1 MLDRTV
7 RTFILENFLKL
18 MNSVVVAG
26 LYFGFLMSLFGGPS
40 NLFLIRARVMEKG
53 REKKIAATTGFITG
67 KLMMFISIYYA
78 PLYVGLSRPH
88 TITALI
94 LPYLF
99 FNFLD
104 KNDKHY
110 FLNSGYN
117 NSNSIRKFSVYKVF
131 FNHLVFQLLNPCFFS
146 SSIFIRLVNIYLF
159 RCNNKL
165 LFLTSSSLGWL
176 IGHIFCIKC
185 IGLIL
190 VWLQQHNS
198 IKSIKSRVT
207 IRFDKYIMLEFRN
220 YAGQLFAV
228 FSLIILFHYLCRIPL
243 PYCLTEKSQEIEEG
257 KKEEDEKEEDEK
269 EEDEKGEDEIDSETE
284 KTKQEQN
291 ESLEEDTI
299 EEQMEKPLRTT
310 LFDFKRWNR
319 PLRYIKNDHFENFV
333 RNENS
338 QFFFHIC
345 QSDGKERISFTY
357 PPNLSAFLKIMEK
370 KMDLFTRDKISYN
383 ELSNSWSSA
392 NLEKRKK
399 LSNEFLKRAKVL
411 DKGFSL
417 PDVLENRIRLCNDEK
432 IKYLPKIY
440 DPFLNGRFRGRIEK
454 SFSPSIENETDATNS
469 IFINK
474 IHGILL
480 SSNSNSPEFEQKMD
494 PFDIDKK
501 SVLTEIGFFFN
512 LISKFSEKSVS
523 SLNFD
528 GLYLFPEHEQV
539 KIYSEEQKRK
549 KEFLLDAIRTDL
561 KDQTIFNEENYI
573 EINEIRKNVPRWS
586 FKLISDLEQ
595 LTDSLQ
601 KEPQIRSRDANRIV
615 IFTKK
620 EEEELAKNK
629 KEEEELAKNKKEE
642 EELAKNKKGEL
653 AKNKKEE
660 LAKNKKEELAK
671 NKKEELAK
679 NKKEE
684 LHTPNLEN
692 TDDNEDMIDK
702 VEKSKEKEA
711 ELALLKYSR
720 EPDFARDLIRGSMRA
735 QRRKTVPLK
744 EFQSHPHSPLF
755 LYKIQ
760 KYSFFFGDLFDDI
773 SQYLKEYFRKQ
784 GTDNSEFLAFE
795 KRRQEDQKEGKKND
809 EDQRL
814 IEIEEAW
821 ESILYGLTLRSFVI
835 IAQSYL
841 RKYIILPSLIIAKN
855 IIRIVLFQDPE
866 WSEDFRDWKK
876 EVHIKCTYQGIPVSS
891 NKFPQNWVTEGL
903 QIRILSPFVLKPWR
917 KSEKVQFTEKTTRST
932 KKKRVKKKNLW
943 ILTACGTQI
952 ESYLDYYIPNPF
964 SFLGPIF
971 KKIKKQWIRDFKNRF
986 SPVISILNERKKEF
1000 LTILNER
1007 KKEFLTIL
1015 NEIGKW
1021 NIKSILFGFQNRYE
1035 LSESK
1040 KNSTISKNNP
1050 MIYESPVRIQSSIYE
1065 SPVLI
1070 QSSNWINSAFTEK
1083 RIRDLN
1089 LKTMIIN
1096 KQIEKMNQE
1105 KNGEVITSEKNLNS
1119 NRGIYANL
1127 TFYEMESDPIFELQ
1141 KNIFLI
1147 FFGSEPR
1154 FELLQNIFRIFRKIN
1169 VRLSRKSYSFFKI
1182 FMEKIY
1188 MDILLWVIHIPRIN
1202 VQLFLE
1208 STKKS
1213 VNKSISKKK
1222 TNAERIDK
1230 TNQSIIPFMSI
1241 IQKSC
1246 NSTNKNSQNSCDV
1259 SSLSQAYVFFKLSQ
1273 TLVSNVYNYKLRS
1286 IFESHES
1293 SFFLKNEIKDY
1304 FLKLEGKEILD
1315 SNKNLPVSD
1324 MHYYMER
1331 YVREYEYQSMYPYPA
1346 NDSMFTISIYTQKV
1360 VRDSWGG
1367 EDEIFD
1373 SKFRCKNR
1381 PASGMTQWT
1390 NWLKTHYQYDLPE
1403 SSWSRLVPQNWRNG
1417 IHKHRVAQNKDLI
1430 EYDSDEKTPLIL
1442 CKKQQLDPD
1451 LLELKKKIKK
1461 QYRYDLLSYKYI
1473 NYAEK
1478 KKSYIYGYR
1487 SPFNDNTR
1495 KKEFLDITGD
1505 IDISIQNYIAEDVII
1520 DRGRKYL
1527 DWKVIDLPW
1536 KVMNVEIKN
1545 HSIAN
1550 PKFGFFSKLG
1560 IFCNAYM
1567 KNPWI
1572 MPIKSLVYGKEFD
1585 ENGKEI
1591 KKTDLQPSP
1600 SKNDKDKKGED
1611 KKKTDL
1617 QPSPS
1622 KNDAKTIGL
1631 KRDRNDKDKKGE
1643 DKKGEDK
1650 KGEDKKGEDKKG
1662 EDKKGED
1669 KKKTD
1674 LQPSPSKNDAK
1685 TIGLKRNRNNLMGEQ
1700 SFLLKKYLGFHL
1712 NSHSFL
1718 QETIMNNIQ
1727 LFCFL
1732 IRLKNL
1738 KKFFIISIQKG
1749 DLNLDTMAIQN
1760 RRDFTFKDQSK
1771 SSKKQIFF
1779 MEPVRLARKKKN
1791 YEQFFMY
1798 QTISLSLIHTNKR
1811 KIFPRKPEKSRL
1823 DKNHYDLLVPENIL
1837 SSRRRRELRILM
1849 CFNRRNT
1856 VHRNTINEN
1865 EKKINNSRQVLAK
1878 KKDLDRET
1886 KKRMNLKFFL
1896 WPNYR
1901 LEDLACINRYW
1912 FDTHNGSRFSILR
1925 THMYP
1930 RLKI

>member
-1 MLDRTV
+1 MLSRTV
-7 RTFILENFLKL
+7 QTFILENFLKL

-26 LYFGFLMSLFGGPS
+26 LYYGFFLTSLSVGPS
-40 NLFLIRARVMEKG
+40 YLFLLRARVMEKG
-53 REKKIAATTGFITG
+53 SEKKIAATTGFITG
-67 KLMMFISIYYA
+67 QLMMFISIYYA
-78 PLYVGLSRPH
+78 PFHLGLSRPH
-88 TITALI
+88 TITALTI
-94 LPYLF
+94 PYF
-99 FNFLD
+99 FFHFLD

-110 FLNSGYN
+110 YLDSGYMLDSGYKN
-117 NSNSIRKFSVYKVF
+117 PNSIRKFSVYKVF
-131 FNHLVFQLLNPCFFS
+131 FNNLVFQLLNPFFS
-146 SSIFIRLVNIYLF
+146 SSILIRLVNIYLF

-165 LFLTSSSLGWL
+165 LFLTSSFLGWL
-176 IGHIFCIKC
+176 IGHIFLIKC
-185 IGLIL
+185 IGFIL
-190 VWLQQHNS
+190 VGLQQHNSIKS

-220 YAGQLFAV
+220 YAGQIFAV
-228 FSLIILFHYLCRIPL
+228 FSFIILLHFLGRIPL
-243 PYCLTEKSQEIEEG
+243 PYFLIQKPPEIQ
-257 KKEEDEKEEDEK
+257 EEDEMDQEEDEM
-269 EEDEKGEDEIDSETE
+269 DIEIDSETE

-291 ESLEEDTI
+291 ESLEEEMDI
-299 EEQMEKPLRTT
+299 VGFKNSFLTT
-310 LFDFKRWNR
+310 FFDFQRWNR
-319 PLRYIKNDHFENFV
+319 PLRYIKNDHLDNFV

-338 QFFFHIC
+338 QFLFHIC

-411 DKGFSL
+411 DKEFSL
-417 PDVLENRIRLCNDEK
+417 LDVLENRIRLCNDEK
-432 IKYLPKIY
+432 KRKYLPKIY
-440 DPFLNGRFRGRIEK
+440 DPFLNGRFRGQIEK
-454 SFSPSIENETDATNS
+454 SFSPSIQNETYATNS
-469 IFINK
+469 ILINK

-480 SSNSNSPEFEQKMD
+480 CSNSNSPEFEQKMD
-494 PFDIDKK
+494 PFDIDRK

-528 GLYLFPEHEQV
+528 GLYLFPEHEHV
-539 KIYSEEQKRK
+539 KIYSEEKEGK

-561 KDQTIFNEENYI
+561 NDQTIFNEEGCI

-586 FKLISDLEQ
+586 YNLIDDLER
-595 LTDSLQ
+595 LTDNQ
-601 KEPQIRSRDANRIV
+601 PKVPQIRSRNADRIV
-615 IFTKK
+615 IFSNKTKK
-620 EEEELAKNK
+620 NNDDKWNIT
-629 KEEEELAKNKKEE
+629 NR
-642 EELAKNKKGEL
+642 
-653 AKNKKEE
+653 
-660 LAKNKKEELAK
+660 
-671 NKKEELAK
+671 
-679 NKKEE
+679 
-684 LHTPNLEN
+684 EN

-702 VEKSKEKEA
+702 VEASKEV
-711 ELALLKYSR
+711 ELPLLKYSR
-720 EPDFARDLIRGSMRA
+720 EPDFSRDLIRGSMRA
-735 QRRKTVPLK
+735 QRRKTVTLK
-744 EFQSHPHSPLF
+744 LFQSHPHSPLF
-755 LYKIQ
+755 FDKMQ
-760 KYSFFFGDLFDDI
+760 KSSFFLGDLFHDI
-773 SQYLKEYFRKQ
+773 SQYLKEYFREQ

-795 KRRQEDQKEGKKND
+795 KRIEEDQKEEKKND
-809 EDQRL
+809 EAKRL
-814 IEIEEAW
+814 TEIEEAW
-821 ESILYGLTLRSFVI
+821 ENILYGLILRSFVI
-835 IAQSYL
+835 ITQSFL
-841 RKYIILPSLIIAKN
+841 RKYIILPSLIITKN
-855 IIRIVLFQDPE
+855 IIRILLMQNHEF
-866 WSEDFRDWKK
+866 SEDFRDWKK

-891 NKFPQNWVTEGL
+891 NEFPQNWVTEGL
-903 QIRILSPFVLKPWR
+903 QIRILSPFVLKPWH
-917 KSEKVQFTEKTTRST
+917 KSKVQFTQKKTRST
-932 KKKRVKKKNLW
+932 KKKSVKKKNLW
-943 ILTACGTQI
+943 LLTAWGTQI
-952 ESYLDYYIPNPF
+952 ESYLDNYIPNPF

-971 KKIKKQWIRDFKNRF
+971 KKIKKQLKRDLKNSF
-986 SPVISILNERKKEF
+986 FQVIPFLNERKKEF
-1000 LTILNER
+1000 LTIL
-1007 KKEFLTIL
+1007 KEIGKFLK
-1015 NEIGKW
+1015 EIGKW

-1050 MIYESPVRIQSSIYE
+1050 MIYE

-1119 NRGIYANL
+1119 NRGIYANF

-1147 FFGSEPR
+1147 FFGSDPR
-1154 FELLQNIFRIFRKIN
+1154 LELLKNSFRNIRKIN
-1169 VRLSRKSYSFFKI
+1169 VRLTRKSYSFFKI
-1182 FMEKIY
+1182 FMEKRY
-1188 MDILLWVIHIPRIN
+1188 MDILLWVIRIPRIN

-1246 NSTNKNSQNSCDV
+1246 NITNWNSQNSCDV

-1273 TLVSNVYNYKLRS
+1273 TPVSNVYNYKLRS
-1286 IFESHES
+1286 IFEAYERSLFHA
-1293 SFFLKNEIKDY
+1293 FFLKNEIKDY
-1304 FLKLEGKEILD
+1304 FFRIQGKEILD
-1315 SNKNLPVSD
+1315 SKFKHKNFPVSVD
-1324 MHYYMER
+1324 N
-1331 YVREYEYQSMYPYPA
+1331 YQYQYQYQYQYPYPS
-1346 NDSMFTISIYTQKV
+1346 NDSMNTICIYSQTV
-1360 VRDSWGG
+1360 VRDYWSR
-1367 EDEIFD
+1367 EEEIFY
-1373 SKFRCKNR
+1373 SKFRHKNL
-1381 PASGMTQWT
+1381 ATTQWT

-1403 SSWSRLVPQNWRNG
+1403 SSWSRLVPQNR
-1417 IHKHRVAQNKDLI
+1417 IHEYRVRVAQNKDLI

-1442 CKKQQLDPD
+1442 YKKQQLDPD
-1451 LLELKKKIKK
+1451 LLELQKKIKK

-1487 SPFNDNTR
+1487 SPFQANKNQAISYNDNTR

-1505 IDISIQNYIAEDVII
+1505 ISIQNYIAKDALI
-1520 DRGRKYL
+1520 DWGRNLDRKYF
-1527 DWKVIDLPW
+1527 DWKVMDFDW
-1536 KVMNVEIKN
+1536 KVEIQN
-1545 HSIAN
+1545 RSISN

-1560 IFCNAYM
+1560 IFCNAYR

-1572 MPIKSLVYGKEFD
+1572 MPIKSLFSPFYGNKFD
-1585 ENGKEI
+1585 
-1591 KKTDLQPSP
+1591 KKVAEAGYASQIDLQPSR
-1600 SKNDKDKKGED
+1600 SNKN
-1611 KKKTDL
+1611 
-1617 QPSPS
+1617 
-1622 KNDAKTIGL
+1622 AKTI
-1631 KRDRNDKDKKGE
+1631 DRNRYRNDLKGE
-1643 DKKGEDK
+1643 
-1650 KGEDKKGEDKKG
+1650 
-1662 EDKKGED
+1662 
-1669 KKKTD
+1669 
-1674 LQPSPSKNDAK
+1674 QV
-1685 TIGLKRNRNNLMGEQ
+1685 
-1700 SFLLKKYLGFHL
+1700 FLLEKYFGFHL

-1727 LFCFL
+1727 PFCLL

-1738 KKFFIISIQKG
+1738 KKFFIISIKKG
-1749 DLNLDTMAIQN
+1749 ELNLDTMAIQN
-1760 RRDFTFKDQSK
+1760 HRDFTLTGFKDQSQL
-1771 SSKKQIFF
+1771 SKKQIFF
-1779 MEPVRLARKKKN
+1779 IEPVRLARKN

-1798 QTISLSLIHTNKR
+1798 QTINLSLIHKNKR
-1811 KIFPRKPEKSRL
+1811 KIFQRKPEKSRL

-1856 VHRNTINEN
+1856 VHRNTINDN
-1865 EKKINNSRQVLAK
+1865 ESKINNSREVLAK

-1886 KKRMNLKFFL
+1886 KKRMNFKSFL

-1901 LEDLACINRYW
+1901 LEDLACLNRYW

-1925 THMYP
+1925 LHMYP

>member
-1 MLDRTV
+1 MVDKTV

-26 LYFGFLMSLFGGPS
+26 LYFGLLMSLSGGAS
-40 NLFLIRARVMEKG
+40 NLFLIRARVMEKES
-53 REKKIAATTGFITG
+53 EKKIAATTGFITG

-78 PLYVGLSRPH
+78 PLYLGLRRPH

-94 LPYLF
+94 LPYFF

-104 KNDKHY
+104 KNENDKHY
-110 FLNSGYN
+110 CLNSRYMLDSGYN
-117 NSNSIRKFSVYKVF
+117 NPNSIRKFSVYKVF
-131 FNHLVFQLLNPCFFS
+131 FNHLVLQLVNPLS
-146 SSIFIRLVNIYLF
+146 SPLLIRLVNIYLF

-176 IGHIFCIKC
+176 IGHIFSIKC
-185 IGLIL
+185 IGLIV

-198 IKSIKSRVT
+198 IKSIKTKSRGT

-220 YAGQLFAV
+220 YAGKIFAV
-228 FSLIILFHYLCRIPL
+228 FSLIMLLHFLGKLPL
-243 PYCLTEKSQEIEEG
+243 PYWLTEKPPEIEEDEMD
-257 KKEEDEKEEDEK
+257 KIEEDEMDKIEEDEMDK
-269 EEDEKGEDEIDSETE
+269 IEEDEMDKIEEDEIDSETE

-291 ESLEEDTI
+291 KSLEE
-299 EEQMEKPLRTT
+299 EEEEEEDMENPFLTT
-310 LFDFKRWNR
+310 FFDFQRWYL

-370 KMDLFTRDKISYN
+370 KMDLFTRDKTSYN

-411 DKGFSL
+411 DKKSSL
-417 PDVLENRIRLCNDEK
+417 LDVLENRIRLCNDEKK

-454 SFSPSIENETDATNS
+454 SFSPSIQNETYATNS

-480 SSNSNSPEFEQKMD
+480 SSNSHSPEFEQKMD
-494 PFDIDKK
+494 PFDIDRK

-539 KIYSEEQKRK
+539 KIYSEEKKRK

-561 KDQTIFNEENYI
+561 NDQTIFNEEKCI
-573 EINEIRKNVPRWS
+573 EINEIRKNLPRWS
-586 FKLISDLEQ
+586 FNLISELEQ
-595 LTDSLQ
+595 LTDGIA
-601 KEPQIRSRDANRIV
+601 KDPQIRSRDADRLV
-615 IFTKK
+615 IFSTKP
-620 EEEELAKNK
+620 KN
-629 KEEEELAKNKKEE
+629 N
-642 EELAKNKKGEL
+642 
-653 AKNKKEE
+653 KEE
-660 LAKNKKEELAK
+660 LPKNNKEELPK
-671 NKKEELAK
+671 NNKEEL
-679 NKKEE
+679 N
-684 LHTPNLEN
+684 TPNLEN
-692 TDDNEDMIDK
+692 TDNNENMIDK
-702 VEKSKEKEA
+702 VEKSKEVEFT
-711 ELALLKYSR
+711 LLKYSR
-720 EPDFARDLIRGSMRA
+720 EPDFCRDLIKGSMRA
-735 QRRKTVPLK
+735 QRRKTVTWKL
-744 EFQSHPHSPLF
+744 FQSHPHSPLF
-755 LYKIQ
+755 FDKIQ
-760 KYSFFFGDLFDDI
+760 KSSFFFGDLFDDI

-795 KRRQEDQKEGKKND
+795 KRRQEDTTEEKKND
-809 EDQRL
+809 ENQRL

-821 ESILYGLTLRSFVI
+821 ENILYGLTLRSFVI
-835 IAQSYL
+835 ITQSYL
-841 RKYIILPSLIIAKN
+841 RKYVILPSLIITKN
-855 IIRIVLFQDPE
+855 IIRILLFQDPE

-876 EVHIKCTYQGIPVSS
+876 EVHIKCTYQGIPVST
-891 NKFPQNWVTEGL
+891 KELPQNWVTEGL
-903 QIRILSPFVLKPWR
+903 QIRILSPFVLKPWH
-917 KSEKVQFTEKTTRST
+917 KSHKSKVQFTEKTTRST
-932 KKKRVKKKNLW
+932 KKKKKNLW

-952 ESYLDYYIPNPF
+952 ESYLDIYTPNPF
-964 SFLGPIF
+964 SFLGPIL
-971 KKIKKQWIRDFKNRF
+971 KKIKKKWRRYLKNRF
-986 SPVISILNERKKEF
+986 FLVRPILNERKKEF
-1000 LTILNER
+1000 LTIL
-1007 KKEFLTIL
+1007 K
-1015 NEIGKW
+1015 EIGKEIGKCLKEIEKW
-1021 NIKSILFGFQNRYE
+1021 NIKSILFRFQNRYE

-1040 KNSTISKNNP
+1040 KNATISKNNP
-1050 MIYESPVRIQSSIYE
+1050 MIYE

-1119 NRGIYANL
+1119 NRGIYANF

-1147 FFGSEPR
+1147 FFGSDPR
-1154 FELLQNIFRIFRKIN
+1154 LELLKNIFRIFRKIN
-1169 VRLSRKSYSFFKI
+1169 VRLTRKSYSFFKI

-1188 MDILLWVIHIPRIN
+1188 MDILLWVIRIPRIN

-1222 TNAERIDK
+1222 INAERIDK

-1246 NSTNKNSQNSCDV
+1246 NSTNINSQNSFDV

-1273 TLVSNVYNYKLRS
+1273 TPVSNVYNYKLRS

-1304 FLKLEGKEILD
+1304 FFRLQGKEIFD
-1315 SNKNLPVSD
+1315 SNKNLPVSNID
-1324 MHYYMER
+1324 NYIDR
-1331 YVREYEYQSMYPYPA
+1331 YLREYEYQSQYPYPA
-1346 NDSMFTISIYTQKV
+1346 NDSSMYTICIYSKKV
-1360 VRDSWGG
+1360 VRDSWSGA
-1367 EDEIFD
+1367 DEIFD
-1373 SKFRCKNR
+1373 SKFRRKNR

-1403 SSWSRLVPQNWRNG
+1403 SSWSRLVPENWRNG
-1417 IHKHRVAQNKDLI
+1417 IHEHRVAQNKDLI

-1442 CKKQQLDPD
+1442 YKKQQLDPD

-1473 NYAEK
+1473 NYAEN

-1487 SPFNDNTR
+1487 SPFQAISYNDNTR

-1505 IDISIQNYIAEDVII
+1505 ISIQNYIAEDVII
-1520 DRGRKYL
+1520 DNRGRKYF

-1536 KVMNVEIKN
+1536 KVMNAEIKN
-1545 HSIAN
+1545 HSISN

-1560 IFCNAYM
+1560 IFCNAYR

-1572 MPIKSLVYGKEFD
+1572 MPIKSLILPFYGNENEF
-1585 ENGKEI
+1585 
-1591 KKTDLQPSP
+1591 
-1600 SKNDKDKKGED
+1600 DKKGAE

-1617 QPSPS
+1617 QPSRS
-1622 KNDAKTIGL
+1622 NNDAKTI
-1631 KRDRNDKDKKGE
+1631 RDRNDKKGAE
-1643 DKKGEDK
+1643 
-1650 KGEDKKGEDKKG
+1650 
-1662 EDKKGED
+1662 

-1674 LQPSPSKNDAK
+1674 LQPSRSNNDAK
-1685 TIGLKRNRNNLMGEQ
+1685 TIRDRNDLKGAEKKKTDLQPSRSNNDAKTISRLNRDWNDLMGER
-1700 SFLLKKYLGFHL
+1700 SFLLKKYFGFHL

-1727 LFCFL
+1727 LFCLL

-1749 DLNLDTMAIQN
+1749 ELNLDTMAIQN
-1760 RRDFTFKDQSK
+1760 HRDFTLPGFKNESEL
-1771 SSKKQIFF
+1771 SKKQIFF

-1791 YEQFFMY
+1791 YEQFLMY
-1798 QTISLSLIHTNKR
+1798 QTISLSLIHKNKR

-1823 DKNHYDLLVPENIL
+1823 DKNHSDLLVPENIL

-1856 VHRNTINEN
+1856 VHRNTINDNEN
-1865 EKKINNSRQVLAK
+1865 QIKNSRQVLAK
-1878 KKDLDRET
+1878 KKDFDIET

-1901 LEDLACINRYW
+1901 LEDLACLNRYW

>member
-1 MLDRTV
+1 MLTRIV

-18 MNSVVVAG
+18 MNSVAVAG
-26 LYFGFLMSLFGGPS
+26 LYFGFLMSLSGGPS

-53 REKKIAATTGFITG
+53 SEKKIAATTGFITG

-78 PLYVGLSRPH
+78 PLHLGLSRPH

-104 KNDKHY
+104 KNDKHDS
-110 FLNSGYN
+110 LNSGYMLDSGYN
-117 NSNSIRKFSVYKVF
+117 NPNSIRKFSVYKVF
-131 FNHLVFQLLNPCFFS
+131 FNNLVFQLLNPFFFS
-146 SSIFIRLVNIYLF
+146 SSILIRLPNIYLF

-176 IGHIFCIKC
+176 IGHIFFIKC

-207 IRFDKYIMLEFRN
+207 IRFDKYTMLEFRN

-243 PYCLTEKSQEIEEG
+243 PYSLTEKSTQS
-257 KKEEDEKEEDEK
+257 EEDETDKTKEDETDKTKEDEEDEM
-269 EEDEKGEDEIDSETE
+269 DIEIDSETE
-284 KTKQEQN
+284 KTKQEQ
-291 ESLEEDTI
+291 EEEIKKIEKMEEKSL
-299 EEQMEKPLRTT
+299 LTT
-310 LFDFKRWNR
+310 LFDFQRWNR
-319 PLRYIKNDHFENFV
+319 PLRYIETDHFENFV

-392 NLEKRKK
+392 NLEKKKK
-399 LSNEFLKRAKVL
+399 LSNEFFKRAKVL

-417 PDVLENRIRLCNDEK
+417 PDVLENRIRLCNDENQQ
-432 IKYLPKIY
+432 IKYLPDKY
-440 DPFLNGRFRGRIEK
+440 DPFLGGRFRGEIRE
-454 SFSPSIENETDATNS
+454 SFSPSSSIQNKNETESIQNKNETESIQNKNETESIQNKNETDATNS
-469 IFINK
+469 ILINK

-480 SSNSNSPEFEQKMD
+480 CSNSNSPEFEQKMD
-494 PFDIDKK
+494 PFDIDRK

-512 LISKFSEKSVS
+512 LISKSSEKSVS

-528 GLYLFPEHEQV
+528 GLYLFPEHEHI
-539 KIYSEEQKRK
+539 KIYSEEKKRK
-549 KEFLLDAIRTDL
+549 KEFLLNAITTDL
-561 KDQTIFNEENYI
+561 NDQTILNKEKCIEINEKCI
-573 EINEIRKNVPRWS
+573 EINEIHKEVPRWS
-586 FKLISDLEQ
+586 FNLIDELEQ
-595 LTDSLQ
+595 LAESLQ
-601 KEPQIRSRDANRIV
+601 TEPQIRSRDADRILMLR
-615 IFTKK
+615 TR
-620 EEEELAKNK
+620 A
-629 KEEEELAKNKKEE
+629 
-642 EELAKNKKGEL
+642 
-653 AKNKKEE
+653 
-660 LAKNKKEELAK
+660 
-671 NKKEELAK
+671 
-679 NKKEE
+679 
-684 LHTPNLEN
+684 EN
-692 TDDNEDMIDK
+692 PDQDGF
-702 VEKSKEKEA
+702 
-711 ELALLKYSR
+711 ALLKYSR
-720 EPDFARDLIRGSMRA
+720 EPDFSRDLIKGSMRA
-735 QRRKTVPLK
+735 QRRKTVTWKL
-744 EFQSHPHSPLF
+744 FQSHPHSPLF
-755 LYKIQ
+755 SDKMQ
-760 KYSFFFGDLFDDI
+760 KSSFFFGDLFDDI

-795 KRRQEDQKEGKKND
+795 KRIEEDQKEEKKND
-809 EDQRL
+809 EGQRL

-821 ESILYGLTLRSFVI
+821 ENILYGLTLRSFI
-835 IAQSYL
+835 IITQSYL
-841 RKYIILPSLIIAKN
+841 RKYLILPSLIIAKN
-855 IIRIVLFQDPE
+855 IIRILLFQTHE
-866 WSEDFRDWKK
+866 FLEDIRDWEK
-876 EVHIKCTYQGIPVSS
+876 EVHVKCTYHGVPVSL
-891 NKFPQNWVTEGL
+891 KEFEFPQNWVTEGL
-903 QIRILSPFVLKPWR
+903 QIRILYPFVLKPWH
-917 KSEKVQFTEKTTRST
+917 KSKVQFTEKTTRST
-932 KKKRVKKKNLW
+932 KKKSVKKKNLLF
-943 ILTACGTQI
+943 LTACGTLV
-952 ESYLDYYIPNPF
+952 ESYLDIFTPNPF
-964 SFLGPIF
+964 SFLGPIL
-971 KKIKKQWIRDFKNRF
+971 KKILKQLKRDLKNRF
-986 SPVISILNERKKEF
+986 FLVIPILNLNERKKEF
-1000 LTILNER
+1000 LTIL
-1007 KKEFLTIL
+1007 K
-1015 NEIGKW
+1015 EIGKWKWNIQKEIEKW
-1021 NIKSILFGFQNRYE
+1021 NIKSILFRFQNRYE

-1050 MIYESPVRIQSSIYE
+1050 MIYESPV
-1065 SPVLI
+1065 LI
-1070 QSSNWINSAFTEK
+1070 QSSNWIHSAFTEK

-1147 FFGSEPR
+1147 FFGSDPR
-1154 FELLQNIFRIFRKIN
+1154 LELLKNIFLIFRKMN
-1169 VRLSRKSYSFFKI
+1169 VRLTRKSYSFFKI

-1188 MDILLWVIHIPRIN
+1188 MDILLWVIRIPRIN

-1208 STKKS
+1208 STKNS

-1222 TNAERIDK
+1222 TNAEIIDK
-1230 TNQSIIPFMSI
+1230 PNQSIIPFLSI

-1246 NSTNKNSQNSCDV
+1246 NSTNQNSQNSCDV

-1273 TLVSNVYNYKLRS
+1273 TPVSNVYNYKLRS

-1304 FLKLEGKEILD
+1304 FFRLQGKEIFD
-1315 SNKNLPVSD
+1315 SNENLPVSKLD
-1324 MHYYMER
+1324 PYQYLD
-1331 YVREYEYQSMYPYPA
+1331 EYKYQCQYPFPA
-1346 NDSMFTISIYTQKV
+1346 NDSSMFSICFYTRQKV
-1360 VRDSWGG
+1360 VRDYWSGEDEIFSG

-1373 SKFRCKNR
+1373 SKLRRTNLL
-1381 PASGMTQWT
+1381 ATQWT

-1403 SSWSRLVPQNWRNG
+1403 SSWSRLVPQNWRKRM
-1417 IHKHRVAQNKDLI
+1417 HKHRVAQNKDLI

-1442 CKKQQLDPD
+1442 YKKQQLDPD

-1487 SPFNDNTR
+1487 SPFQANKNQAISYNDNTR
-1495 KKEFLDITGD
+1495 KKEFLDITG
-1505 IDISIQNYIAEDVII
+1505 DISIQNYIAEDVII
-1520 DRGRKYL
+1520 DRGGKYL
-1527 DWKVIDLPW
+1527 DWKVIDLDW
-1536 KVMNVEIKN
+1536 KVMNVAIKN
-1545 HSIAN
+1545 HSISN

-1560 IFCNAYM
+1560 ILCNAYM

-1572 MPIKSLVYGKEFD
+1572 MPIKSLVFSLSLDSYGNPVDSDGNPAYLMGVDKKYEGAGKKKEGA
-1585 ENGKEI
+1585 GK
-1591 KKTDLQPSP
+1591 KKEGAGKKKEGAGKKNASQIDRQPSR
-1600 SKNDKDKKGED
+1600 SN
-1611 KKKTDL
+1611 
-1617 QPSPS
+1617 
-1622 KNDAKTIGL
+1622 NDAKTIGL
-1631 KRDRNDKDKKGE
+1631 NRDRNDQKGVE
-1643 DKKGEDK
+1643 KENEGAEKEK
-1650 KGEDKKGEDKKG
+1650 EEAEKEKE
-1662 EDKKGED
+1662 EAE
-1669 KKKTD
+1669 KKKEEAEKKKEEAEK
-1674 LQPSPSKNDAK
+1674 KNDAK
-1685 TIGLKRNRNNLMGEQ
+1685 TKGRRNRYMNDLTGERE
-1700 SFLLKKYLGFHL
+1700 FLLEKYLGFHL
-1712 NSHSFL
+1712 NFRSFL
-1718 QETIMNNIQ
+1718 DETIMNDIELLGLMFQMRN
-1727 LFCFL
+1727 
-1732 IRLKNL
+1732 LKTRNL
-1738 KKFFIISIQKG
+1738 KKFFIRSIRRG
-1749 DLNLDTMAIQN
+1749 ELNLENVAIHKHQ
-1760 RRDFTFKDQSK
+1760 DFTLTGFKNQSEW
-1771 SSKKQIFF
+1771 SKKQIFLV
-1779 MEPVRLARKKKN
+1779 EPLRLARIN
-1791 YEQFFMY
+1791 YEKFFMY
-1798 QTISLSLIHTNKR
+1798 QTISLSLIHTNKC
-1811 KIFPRKPEKSRL
+1811 KIFQRKPEKSRL

-1856 VHRNTINEN
+1856 VHRNTINDN
-1865 EKKINNSRQVLAK
+1865 EKKIKNSRPVLAK

-1901 LEDLACINRYW
+1901 LEDLACLNRYW

>member
-26 LYFGFLMSLFGGPS
+26 LYFGFLMSLSGGPS

-110 FLNSGYN
+110 SLNSGYMLDSGYN

-243 PYCLTEKSQEIEEG
+243 PYCLTEKPPEIEEIEED
-257 KKEEDEKEEDEK
+257 KMEEDEKEEDEK
-269 EEDEKGEDEIDSETE
+269 EEDEIDSETE

-299 EEQMEKPLRTT
+299 EEQMEKPLLTT
-310 LFDFKRWNR
+310 FFDFQRWNR
-319 PLRYIKNDHFENFV
+319 PLRYIKNDHFDNFV

-411 DKGFSL
+411 DKEFSL
-417 PDVLENRIRLCNDEK
+417 PDVLENRIRLCNDEEK

-454 SFSPSIENETDATNS
+454 SFSPSIQNETYATNS

-494 PFDIDKK
+494 PFDIDRK

-539 KIYSEEQKRK
+539 KIYSEEKKRK

-561 KDQTIFNEENYI
+561 NDQTIFNEENYI

-586 FKLISDLEQ
+586 FNLISDLEQ

-601 KEPQIRSRDANRIV
+601 NVPQIRSGDANRIV
-615 IFTKK
+615 IFSTKPKK
-620 EEEELAKNK
+620 EELP
-629 KEEEELAKNKKEE
+629 
-642 EELAKNKKGEL
+642 
-653 AKNKKEE
+653 KNKKEE
-660 LAKNKKEELAK
+660 LPKNKKEEL
-671 NKKEELAK
+671 N
-679 NKKEE
+679 
-684 LHTPNLEN
+684 TPNLEN

-702 VEKSKEKEA
+702 VEKSKQA
-711 ELALLKYSR
+711 EFALLKYSR

-735 QRRKTVPLK
+735 QRRKTVTLK

-755 LYKIQ
+755 LHKIQ

-795 KRRQEDQKEGKKND
+795 KRRQEDQKEEKKND

-835 IAQSYL
+835 ITQSYL

-891 NKFPQNWVTEGL
+891 KKFPQNWVTEGL

-917 KSEKVQFTEKTTRST
+917 KSKKVQFTEKTTRST
-932 KKKRVKKKNLW
+932 KKKSVKKKNLW

-952 ESYLDYYIPNPF
+952 ESYLDNYIPNPF

-986 SPVISILNERKKEF
+986 FPVIIPILNERKKEF

-1015 NEIGKW
+1015 KEIGKCLKEIGKC
-1021 NIKSILFGFQNRYE
+1021 NIKSILFRFQNRYE

-1119 NRGIYANL
+1119 NRGIYANF

-1147 FFGSEPR
+1147 FFGSDPR

-1169 VRLSRKSYSFFKI
+1169 VRLSRKSYSFLKI

-1273 TLVSNVYNYKLRS
+1273 TPVSNVYNYKLRS

-1304 FLKLEGKEILD
+1304 FFKL
-1315 SNKNLPVSD
+1315 
-1324 MHYYMER
+1324 
-1331 YVREYEYQSMYPYPA
+1331 
-1346 NDSMFTISIYTQKV
+1346 
-1360 VRDSWGG
+1360 
-1367 EDEIFD
+1367 
-1373 SKFRCKNR
+1373 
-1381 PASGMTQWT
+1381 
-1390 NWLKTHYQYDLPE
+1390 
-1403 SSWSRLVPQNWRNG
+1403 
-1417 IHKHRVAQNKDLI
+1417 
-1430 EYDSDEKTPLIL
+1430 
-1442 CKKQQLDPD
+1442 
-1451 LLELKKKIKK
+1451 
-1461 QYRYDLLSYKYI
+1461 
-1473 NYAEK
+1473 
-1478 KKSYIYGYR
+1478 
-1487 SPFNDNTR
+1487 
-1495 KKEFLDITGD
+1495 
-1505 IDISIQNYIAEDVII
+1505 
-1520 DRGRKYL
+1520 
-1527 DWKVIDLPW
+1527 
-1536 KVMNVEIKN
+1536 
-1545 HSIAN
+1545 
-1550 PKFGFFSKLG
+1550 
-1560 IFCNAYM
+1560 
-1567 KNPWI
+1567 
-1572 MPIKSLVYGKEFD
+1572 
-1585 ENGKEI
+1585 
-1591 KKTDLQPSP
+1591 
-1600 SKNDKDKKGED
+1600 DK
-1611 KKKTDL
+1611 
-1617 QPSPS
+1617 
-1622 KNDAKTIGL
+1622 
-1631 KRDRNDKDKKGE
+1631 R
-1643 DKKGEDK
+1643 
-1650 KGEDKKGEDKKG
+1650 
-1662 EDKKGED
+1662 
-1669 KKKTD
+1669 
-1674 LQPSPSKNDAK
+1674 
-1685 TIGLKRNRNNLMGEQ
+1685 
-1700 SFLLKKYLGFHL
+1700 
-1712 NSHSFL
+1712 
-1718 QETIMNNIQ
+1718 
-1727 LFCFL
+1727 
-1732 IRLKNL
+1732 
-1738 KKFFIISIQKG
+1738 
-1749 DLNLDTMAIQN
+1749 
-1760 RRDFTFKDQSK
+1760 RRD
-1771 SSKKQIFF
+1771 I
-1779 MEPVRLARKKKN
+1779 
-1791 YEQFFMY
+1791 
-1798 QTISLSLIHTNKR
+1798 
-1811 KIFPRKPEKSRL
+1811 
-1823 DKNHYDLLVPENIL
+1823 
-1837 SSRRRRELRILM
+1837 
-1849 CFNRRNT
+1849 
-1856 VHRNTINEN
+1856 
-1865 EKKINNSRQVLAK
+1865 
-1878 KKDLDRET
+1878 
-1886 KKRMNLKFFL
+1886 
-1896 WPNYR
+1896 
-1901 LEDLACINRYW
+1901 
-1912 FDTHNGSRFSILR
+1912 
-1925 THMYP
+1925 
-1930 RLKI
+1930 